1 MELWKVEQGLS
12 LEIRMPFILEDE
24 SVDWSLCVYKAM
36 EQAIRIWSVTAKH
49 LCRVSHHSCSLTTWR
64 RTLTNREIIKSFLLF
79 LCCLGNVF
87 FAVLLGEMCFLHIF
101 LYCLGKCIFTSVL
114 LGEMCFLLFLYC
126 LGKCVFFSFCLADIV
141 VVSHWGRLLHQS
153 CNQAQC
159 VSNLPTVDFW
169 FSHLCKIQQGRYLL
183 QAVLGCL
190 SCVIHKAHVQAV
202 LGCLSFLI
210 HKAHMYCASCVGVSV
225 LRILY
230 SPHDVLCKL
239 PWGVCPT

>member
-1 MELWKVEQGLS
+1 M
-12 LEIRMPFILEDE
+12 
-24 SVDWSLCVYKAM
+24 
-36 EQAIRIWSVTAKH
+36 TAKH

-79 LCCLGNVF
+79 VCCLGNVF
-87 FAVLLGEMCFLHIF
+87 LQ
-101 LYCLGKCIFTSVL
+101 YCLGKCAFSTFFCIAWGNAFSPLFVL

-239 PWGVCPT
+239 PWGVTPTLFIKPT